1 MTTMTTEEQK
11 KIFSNNLNKYISRS
25 GKQQK
30 EIAEAIGTN
39 ASTFNMWCKG
49 NSMPGTGKIRA
60 LADYFRIG
68 MSDLT
73 DLKEEKEIDAEY
85 SDVSMKIGLTD
96 PRFMKI
102 ILEYD
107 KLSPDKKDLLC
118 DFFEKFIFF
127 TSASVKSEIF
137 LSFTTSFS
145 TIL

>member
-1 MTTMTTEEQK
+1 MMTDEEQK
-11 KIFSNNLNKYISRS
+11 KIFSNNLNKYISLS

-30 EIAEAIGTN
+30 EVAEAVGTN
-39 ASTFNMWCKG
+39 PSTFNMWCKG

-73 DLKEEKEIDAEY
+73 DLQEEKEIDAEY

-118 DFFEKFIFF
+118 DFFEKFIF
-127 TSASVKSEIF
+127 
-137 LSFTTSFS
+137 
-145 TIL
+145 

>member
-1 MTTMTTEEQK
+1 MMTDEEQK
-11 KIFSNNLNKYISRS
+11 KFFSNNLNKYISLS

-30 EIAEAIGTN
+30 EVAEAVGTN
-39 ASTFNMWCKG
+39 PSTFNMWCKG

-118 DFFEKFIFF
+118 DFFEKFIF
-127 TSASVKSEIF
+127 
-137 LSFTTSFS
+137 
-145 TIL
+145 

>member
-1 MTTMTTEEQK
+1 MMTDEEQK
-11 KIFSNNLNKYISRS
+11 KIFSNNLNKYISLS

-30 EIAEAIGTN
+30 EVAEAVGTN
-39 ASTFNMWCKG
+39 PSTFNMWCKG

-60 LADYFRIG
+60 LADYIRIG

-118 DFFEKFIFF
+118 DFFEKFIF
-127 TSASVKSEIF
+127 
-137 LSFTTSFS
+137 
-145 TIL
+145 

>member
-1 MTTMTTEEQK
+1 MTTEEQK

-30 EIAEAIGTN
+30 EIAEAIGAN

-60 LADYFRIG
+60 LADYFGIG

-118 DFFEKFIFF
+118 DFFEKFIF
-127 TSASVKSEIF
+127 
-137 LSFTTSFS
+137 
-145 TIL
+145 

>member
-1 MTTMTTEEQK
+1 MMTDEEQK
-11 KIFSNNLNKYISRS
+11 KIFSNNLNKYISLN

-30 EIAEAIGTN
+30 EVAEAVGTN
-39 ASTFNMWCKG
+39 PSTFNMWCKG

-118 DFFEKFIFF
+118 DFFEKFIF
-127 TSASVKSEIF
+127 
-137 LSFTTSFS
+137 
-145 TIL
+145 

>member
-1 MTTMTTEEQK
+1 MTDEEQK
-11 KIFSNNLNKYISRS
+11 KIFSNNLNKYISLS

-30 EIAEAIGTN
+30 EVAGAVGTN
-39 ASTFNMWCKG
+39 PSTFNMWCKG

-118 DFFEKFIFF
+118 DFFEKFIF
-127 TSASVKSEIF
+127 
-137 LSFTTSFS
+137 
-145 TIL
+145 

>member
-1 MTTMTTEEQK
+1 MMTDEEQK
-11 KIFSNNLNKYISRS
+11 KIFSNNLNKYISLS

-30 EIAEAIGTN
+30 EVAEAVGTN
-39 ASTFNMWCKG
+39 PSTFNMLCKG

-118 DFFEKFIFF
+118 DFFEKFIF
-127 TSASVKSEIF
+127 
-137 LSFTTSFS
+137 
-145 TIL
+145 

>member
-1 MTTMTTEEQK
+1 MMTDEEQK
-11 KIFSNNLNKYISRS
+11 KIFSNNLNKYISLS

-30 EIAEAIGTN
+30 EVAEAVGTN
-39 ASTFNMWCKG
+39 PSTFNMWCKG

-118 DFFEKFIFF
+118 DLFEKFIF
-127 TSASVKSEIF
+127 
-137 LSFTTSFS
+137 
-145 TIL
+145 

>member
-1 MTTMTTEEQK
+1 MMTDEEQK
-11 KIFSNNLNKYISRS
+11 KIFSNNLNKYISLS

-30 EIAEAIGTN
+30 EVAEAVGTN
-39 ASTFNMWCKG
+39 PSTFNMWCKG

-73 DLKEEKEIDAEY
+73 DLKEEKGIDAEY

-118 DFFEKFIFF
+118 DFFEKFIF
-127 TSASVKSEIF
+127 
-137 LSFTTSFS
+137 
-145 TIL
+145 

>member
-1 MTTMTTEEQK
+1 MMADEEQK
-11 KIFSNNLNKYISRS
+11 KIFSNNLNKYISLS

-30 EIAEAIGTN
+30 EVAEAVGTN
-39 ASTFNMWCKG
+39 PSTFNMWCKG

-118 DFFEKFIFF
+118 DFFEKFIF
-127 TSASVKSEIF
+127 
-137 LSFTTSFS
+137 
-145 TIL
+145 